1 MCREQIS
8 DLRIC
13 KGIQISIMNDPSFII
28 PYIHGDIKG
37 VSDLSQSKRSR
48 LLDIDMIGELM
59 YDISNKKKHT
69 EISYAPERDVHH
81 EKQKARQ

>member
-1 MCREQIS
+1 
-8 DLRIC
+8 
-13 KGIQISIMNDPSFII
+13 MNDPSFII
-28 PYIHGDIKG
+28 PYIHSDIKG

-69 EISYAPERDVHH
+69 EIRYAPERDVHY